1 MMRART
7 VLLIGLVLSFTGCAE
22 EPITGPPQLRLG
34 HVECAE
40 CGMIVSE
47 DRFSAA
53 FLIDR
58 RGRREH
64 LAFDDIGC
72 MLDHEREHGSGTAD
86 GLVILERFVH
96 DHDTRAWAEAG
107 GASFLLAEPD
117 RIQTP
122 MGSGIAAFGSR
133 EGAESAR
140 ATVPGVVMDYNQ
152 LIVAREEWMR
162 ARYGPRSDPK

>member
-1 MMRART
+1 MKRT
-7 VLLIGLVLSFTGCAE
+7 GAALLIGLALSLTGCAD

-34 HVECAE
+34 RVECAE

-64 LAFDDIGC
+64 IAFDDIGC
-72 MLDHEREHGSGTAD
+72 MLDHEREHDAAD
-86 GLVILERFVH
+86 GLVILGRFVH

-107 GASFLLAEPD
+107 EASFLLAEPD
-117 RIQTP
+117 RLPTP

-133 EGAESAR
+133 ESAEAAH
-140 ATVPGVVMDYNQ
+140 ATVGGVVMDYDE
-152 LIVAREEWMR
+152 LVVAREEWMR